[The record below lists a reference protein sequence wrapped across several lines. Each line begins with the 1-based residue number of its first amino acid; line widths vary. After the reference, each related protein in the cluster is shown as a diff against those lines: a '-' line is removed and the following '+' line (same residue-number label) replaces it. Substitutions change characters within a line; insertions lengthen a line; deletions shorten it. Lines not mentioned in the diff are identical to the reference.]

1 VEAIRP
7 VYAAYP
13 HAPNKSRLQWL
24 IADAVYPA
32 AARALRGGPIPFPLP
47 FVMSL
52 FRFAAWVAATC
63 ASAAFFAPAFAA
75 SKPGANSIQS
85 AELLAHTRVLAS
97 DAFEGRG
104 PGTPGEEKTVRYL
117 TEQFRGFG
125 LQPGMPD
132 GSWTQDV
139 PILGVKSEVQFT
151 LGGEALVFPQDYV
164 GWSPEPGTTATVP
177 ATDLVF
183 VGYGISAPEYG
194 WDDFKGV
201 DVRGKTVV
209 ILINDPP
216 IPDPT
221 DATKL
226 DATQFGGPAMT
237 YYGRWTYKFEEAG
250 RRGAAAALII
260 HETKP
265 AAYPWFVVVNS
276 WGRERFDLESDHAPK
291 SKVAGWLSLE
301 RAQKLFAANGTTY
314 EAMKVAAL
322 KRDFRPVPLKEKA
335 AFTAQNRSRSVKS
348 KNVLAKLTG
357 REAKLRDEWVVI
369 TAHWD
374 HLGRNSELAGDQIF
388 NGAADNAIGTAG
400 LLELAEAFARAPRA
414 PKRSVL
420 FLSVTAEEQG
430 LLGAAHYVAQPPY
443 PLAKTVAN
451 LNMDGANQWGR
462 TRDIRQ
468 IGRGAST
475 LDAILDAAAKSQ
487 KRAVLPDAHPERGM
501 FYRSDHFEFMK
512 GGVPALYLKSGDE
525 YLGKP
530 AGYGESKVNQYIDRD
545 YHKVSDE
552 VKPDWDL
559 SGAVEDLRLIHDLAW
574 RIAEQRRPPQWKPG
588 SEFKAVRDAQ
598 LK

>member
-1 VEAIRP
+1 MRFLA
-7 VYAAYP
+7 
-13 HAPNKSRLQWL
+13 SRE
-24 IADAVYPA
+24 PA
-32 AARALRGGPIPFPLP
+32 ALLAGLCL
-47 FVMSL
+47 L
-52 FRFAAWVAATC
+52 
-63 ASAAFFAPAFAA
+63 APAFAA
-75 SKPGANSIQS
+75 SRPGANSIQP
-85 AELLAHTRVLAS
+85 ADLLAHAKVLAS
-97 DAFEGRG
+97 DEFEGRG

-117 TEQFRGFG
+117 TEQFQKFG

-139 PILGVKSEVQFT
+139 PIVGVKSEVSFT
-151 LGGEALVFPQDYV
+151 LGGEALTFPQDYV
-164 GWSPEPGTTATVP
+164 GWSPELAATAIVP
-177 ATDLVF
+177 ETDMVF

-194 WDDFKGV
+194 WNDFKDV
-201 DVRGKTVV
+201 DVRGKTIV
-209 ILINDPP
+209 ILVNDPP
-216 IPDPT
+216 IPDPA
-221 DATKL
+221 DPAKL
-226 DATQFGGPAMT
+226 DAKMFGGNAMT

-276 WGRERFDLESDHAPK
+276 WGRERFDLESDRSPK
-291 SKVAGWLSLE
+291 AKIAGWMSLE
-301 RAQKLFAANGTTY
+301 RAQKLFAANGTSY
-314 EAMKVAAL
+314 EAMKTAAL
-322 KRDFRPVPLKEKA
+322 SQDFRPVPLKQKA

-348 KNVLAKLTG
+348 KNVLAKLEG
-357 REAKLRDEWVVI
+357 RDPKLRDEWVVL

-374 HLGRNSELAGDQIF
+374 HLGRNPELTGDQIF

-400 LLELAEAFARAPRA
+400 LLELAEAFAKAPKA

-475 LDAILDAAAKSQ
+475 LDAILDAAAKAQ
-487 KRAVLPDAHPERGM
+487 RRLVLPDAHPERGG

-512 GGVPALYLKSGDE
+512 GGVPALYLKAGDD
-525 YLGKP
+525 YVGKP
-530 AGYGESKVNQYIDRD
+530 AGYGESKVNEYIERD
-545 YHKVSDE
+545 YHKVSDD

-559 SGAVEDLRLIHDLAW
+559 AGAAEDLRLFHDIVW
-574 RIAEQRRPPQWKPG
+574 RIGEARKQPAWNPG
-588 SEFKAVRDAQ
+588 SEFKAARDGQ
-598 LK
+598 FR